1 MSDPAQRPML
11 PDGTYQ
17 AFIVDAEEGLADDGT
32 ERLHLAVTILTGD
45 HKGEVLD
52 LTAEGLG
59 RTSIDVMGMPAT
71 LEVGDGVPRLTIDD
85 A

>member
-1 MSDPAQRPML
+1 ML
-11 PDGTYQ
+11 PDGTYD
-17 AFIVDAEEGLADDGT
+17 AFIVDAEEGLDDEGT
-32 ERLHLAVTILTGD
+32 ERLHLAVTILNGE

-52 LTAEGLG
+52 LTAEGMG

-71 LEVGDGVPRLTIDD
+71 LVVEAGIPRLTVDD